1 MKHTLSRLFLVAVL
15 AATATFAAD
24 IAGKWKTTFNTPN
37 GVREGSMTLKVDG
50 DKLTGTMDS
59 QRGSVE
65 IQDGKVHGD
74 EISFSVTR
82 RFQDN
87 EVKIQ
92 YKGKVSGNEMKL
104 TMTMGDREME
114 MTAKKE

>member
-1 MKHTLSRLFLVAVL
+1 MKLTLRLLLITTL
-15 AATATFAAD
+15 AAVAMFAAD
-24 IAGKWKTTFNTPN
+24 ITGKWKTTFNTPN

-50 DKLTGTMDS
+50 DKLTGTMNS
-59 QRGSVE
+59 QRGAVE
-65 IQDGKVHGD
+65 IQDGKVNGD

-87 EVKIQ
+87 DVKVL
-92 YKGKVSGNEMKL
+92 YKGKVSGSDMKL